1 MEMDQIEFVR
11 HQASEASKALYAH
24 PEYWPALLNTPP
36 TQCQSI
42 TQIDLPISIESIL
55 DCHLSRCSS
64 VIVCIIMDEL
74 TNVFLSFLWARINIR
89 RQFGCVIRIPKLMAC
104 LLVCNVVDSWA

>member
-11 HQASEASKALYAH
+11 HQASEASEGSKALYAH

-55 DCHLSRCSS
+55 DCHLSCHCLYYYG
-64 VIVCIIMDEL
+64 CIDKCFPIIFMGQNKHKE
-74 TNVFLSFLWARINIR
+74 TIW
-89 RQFGCVIRIPKLMAC
+89 
-104 LLVCNVVDSWA
+104 VCNTNPPANGLFVSV